1 MSEKKETISASP
13 KVRKFARELGA
24 NLHLIDGS
32 QREGR
37 VTEDDVRVFVNKSF
51 SVIINYL
58 HDFSILIFDSFNL
71 FFI

>member
-1 MSEKKETISASP
+1 MTEKKSAIVRASP

-37 VTEDDVRVFVNKSF
+37 VTEDDIRLFVKESL
-51 SVIINYL
+51 SKKVL
-58 HDFSILIFDSFNL
+58 
-71 FFI
+71 

>member
-1 MSEKKETISASP
+1 MSEKKEIISASP

-37 VTEDDVRVFVNKSF
+37 VTEDDVRVFVK
-51 SVIINYL
+51 
-58 HDFSILIFDSFNL
+58 NL
-71 FFI
+71 SQERFYKKKKQ